1 MSIIELKDIGKIYGK
16 GDAKTEALKHINW
29 TVEEGEFWSIV
40 GPSGSG
46 KTTLLNVLGCM
57 DKPTSGEYLLGGKRV
72 DTLSQKELSKIR
84 NAGLSFVFQQFALI
98 HEYSVYDNIE
108 LPLLCRRMPHKK
120 KKQLINMPVIWELR
134 IF

>member
-57 DKPTSGEYLLGGKRV
+57 DKPTSGEYLLGGKRIKQ
-72 DTLSQKELSKIR
+72 DSE
-84 NAGLSFVFQQFALI
+84 
-98 HEYSVYDNIE
+98 
-108 LPLLCRRMPHKK
+108 CRVKFCVSAVCADP
-120 KKQLINMPVIWELR
+120 R
-134 IF
+134 IQCL

>member
-1 MSIIELKDIGKIYGK
+1 MSMIELKDIGKIYGK

-57 DKPTSGEYLLGGKRV
+57 DKPTSGEYLLGGKRIKQ
-72 DTLSQKELSKIR
+72 DSE
-84 NAGLSFVFQQFALI
+84 
-98 HEYSVYDNIE
+98 
-108 LPLLCRRMPHKK
+108 CRVKFCVSAVCADP
-120 KKQLINMPVIWELR
+120 R
-134 IF
+134 IQCL

>member
-1 MSIIELKDIGKIYGK
+1 MSMIELKDIGKIYGK

-84 NAGLSFVFQQFALI
+84 NAGLSFVFQLFALI

-120 KKQLINMPVIWELR
+120 KSS
-134 IF
+134 